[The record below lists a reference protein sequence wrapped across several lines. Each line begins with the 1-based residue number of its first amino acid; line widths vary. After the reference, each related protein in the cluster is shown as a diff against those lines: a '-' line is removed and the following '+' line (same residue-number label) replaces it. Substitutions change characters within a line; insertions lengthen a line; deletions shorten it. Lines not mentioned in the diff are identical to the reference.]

1 MNVFVH
7 RESCLFLL
15 IWSLE
20 IKELFPLSY
29 QLVILNFISTCNPSK
44 DSPTKKTKIKISKG
58 VGMGWGY
65 NTRPLKI
72 TWKGE
77 PPGAL
82 STPSDAAAKYY
93 RKILA

>member
-1 MNVFVH
+1 
-7 RESCLFLL
+7 
-15 IWSLE
+15 
-20 IKELFPLSY
+20 
-29 QLVILNFISTCNPSK
+29 
-44 DSPTKKTKIKISKG
+44 
-58 VGMGWGY
+58 MGWGY